1 MECLERDAG
10 ARRCAADVQLQ
21 RRPVATVEESLAR
34 EVGSKGGTVW
44 LSSDTMMKQL
54 RVHPELCEEDYAQ
67 TVAAFGECEVVK
79 EGRNGYSRHLLF
91 LVRRGERH
99 GWRTWKAAVKATEDG
114 EELYL
119 VTLHPLEAREVD
131 VIRNAG
137 LVLREARGRQRV
149 ASLFSSY
156 SIM

>member
-1 MECLERDAG
+1 
-10 ARRCAADVQLQ
+10 
-21 RRPVATVEESLAR
+21 
-34 EVGSKGGTVW
+34 
-44 LSSDTMMKQL
+44 MMKQL